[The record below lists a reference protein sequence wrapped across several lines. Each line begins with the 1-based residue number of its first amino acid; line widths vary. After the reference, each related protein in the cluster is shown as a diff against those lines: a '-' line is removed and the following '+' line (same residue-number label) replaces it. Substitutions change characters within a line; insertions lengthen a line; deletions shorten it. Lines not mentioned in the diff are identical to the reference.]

1 MRPPDFCRRQKIK
14 ITLLKEDSTYLEG
27 VQSYKN
33 NEVLLYADLK
43 GKKRK
48 AFEYLY
54 DNYSPALFGVILNVL
69 RDQELSN
76 DALQEVFVKI
86 WNNFDS
92 YDPQKSRLYTWMLNV
107 ARNHSIDKLR
117 SRNTTLRKD
126 VSKDKDYI
134 NQYDREAAPFT
145 DGIGL
150 NKLIDNLDE
159 EQKII
164 IDLLYFKGFTQV
176 EVAEELNIPLGTV
189 KSRVRLGIQKL
200 RKYFT

>member
-1 MRPPDFCRRQKIK
+1 
-14 ITLLKEDSTYLEG
+14 LEEG
-27 VQSYKN
+27 RLYKN
-33 NEVLLYADLK
+33 NEELLYADLK
-43 GKKRK
+43 GKKRQ

-54 DNYSPALFGVILNVL
+54 DNYSPALFGIILNVL
-69 RDQELSN
+69 HDQELSN

-86 WNNFDS
+86 WNNFDL
-92 YDPQKSRLYTWMLNV
+92 YDPLKSRLYTWMLNV

-117 SRNTTLRKD
+117 SRNTINKKD
-126 VSKDKDYI
+126 ISRDKDFVK
-134 NQYDREAAPFT
+134 QYDRETAPFT

-150 NKLIDNLDE
+150 NKLIETLEE
-159 EQKII
+159 EQRVI

-189 KSRVRLGIQKL
+189 KSRVRLGIQKH

>member
-1 MRPPDFCRRQKIK
+1 
-14 ITLLKEDSTYLEG
+14 LEDG
-27 VQSYKN
+27 KRYKQD
-33 NEVLLYADLK
+33 ETLLYAELK
-43 GKKRK
+43 SKSRK

-69 RDQELSN
+69 HSQEESN

-92 YDPQKSRLYTWMLNV
+92 YDPEKSRLYTWMLNV
-107 ARNHSIDKLR
+107 ARNHAIDRLR
-117 SRNTTLRKD
+117 SKNIAQRKD
-126 VSKDKDYI
+126 LAKDKDYVS
-134 NQYDREAAPFT
+134 QYGAGPPPFT

-150 NKLIDNLDE
+150 RKLVEHLEE

-176 EVAEELNIPLGTV
+176 EAAQELNIPLGTV

-200 RKYFT
+200 RKYF